1 MKIVN
6 PSQHHLSKEKLQFMD
21 ELFMDRYISPGK
33 ISGTQTL
40 VARNGEI
47 VHCHSQGLR
56 EILNKTLRW
65 KMTRFLESI
74 Q

>member
-6 PSQHHLSKEKLQFMD
+6 PSKHNLSKEKLQFMD

-47 VHCHSQGLR
+47 VHCHSQV
-56 EILNKTLRW
+56 
-65 KMTRFLESI
+65 
-74 Q
+74 

>member
-6 PSQHHLSKEKLQFMD
+6 PSKHNISKEKLQFMD

-40 VARNGEI
+40 VEEMEKLFI
-47 VHCHSQGLR
+47 V
-56 EILNKTLRW
+56 TL
-65 KMTRFLESI
+65 KV
-74 Q
+74 

>member
-6 PSQHHLSKEKLQFMD
+6 PSKHNLSKEKLQFMD
-21 ELFMDRYISPGK
+21 ELFMDRYISSGK

-56 EILNKTLRW
+56 DI
-65 KMTRFLESI
+65 
-74 Q
+74 